1 MRHTFTLANGVEIP
15 AVGFGTYKAA
25 ADNDEAIISEAIR
38 QGYRHL
44 DTAAFYFNEE
54 AVGKAVR
61 ESGIP
66 REEFFLTSKVW
77 RDRLGYDSTLREFEE
92 SCKKLGTDY
101 LDLYLIH
108 WPRPD
113 DLTAEWKDL
122 DVETW
127 KALED
132 LYKSKKVR
140 AIGVSNFQIHHL
152 KELWRASGEIPA
164 VNQIESHPLLT
175 QYPLLEYCAEKDI
188 ACQAW
193 SPLGGEGGA
202 VLKEEAVV
210 SVAAKHGK
218 SPAQV
223 VLRWDLQRGI
233 VPLPRSTRKERIIS
247 NLDIFDFELD
257 DADMAAIDALDRGHR
272 FGPDPDNF
280 SL

>member
-1 MRHTFTLANGVEIP
+1 MTLTNSRVLRNGVVMPVPGLGVAYTSDEDAEK
-15 AVGFGTYKAA
+15 AVLWAL
-25 ADNDEAIISEAIR
+25 EA
-38 QGYRHL
+38 GCRHV
-44 DTAAFYFNEE
+44 DTAKIYANEGG
-54 AVGKAVR
+54 VGRAIAA
-61 ESGIP
+61 SGIP
-66 REEFFLTSKVW
+66 REDIFVTTKLWNDDMRNNRQREAFEQSLK
-77 RDRLGYDSTLREFEE
+77 DLGL
-92 SCKKLGTDY
+92 DY
-101 LDLYLIH
+101 VDLYLIH
-108 WPRPD
+108 WPVGNFV
-113 DLTAEWKDL
+113 ESWKIM
-122 DVETW
+122 
-127 KALED
+127 ED
-132 LYKSKKVR
+132 ILASKRTR